1 MFHIVVRD
9 IPGYRGVYWEW
20 WLYRGTR
27 LVATCADRYKTKSG
41 ALRGAAKL
49 AKALHVEIEV
59 REEYS

>member
-1 MFHIVVRD
+1 MMFHIVVRERPPYYD
-9 IPGYRGVYWEW
+9 WEW
-20 WLYRGTR
+20 ALYSGTRVIALSWLY
-27 LVATCADRYKTKSG
+27 KSKSG